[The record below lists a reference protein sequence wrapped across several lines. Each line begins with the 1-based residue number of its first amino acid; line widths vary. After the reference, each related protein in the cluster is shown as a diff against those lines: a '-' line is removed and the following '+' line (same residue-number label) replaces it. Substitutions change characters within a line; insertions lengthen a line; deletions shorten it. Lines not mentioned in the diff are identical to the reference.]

1 MDDETCAARRQGRIV
16 VRNVKRTARAVARA
30 GIVGV
35 LLSGCASPG
44 VPPGG
49 PVDTEAPQIVQIAPD
64 SARTGVTPKEVIF
77 RFNEVVNERP
87 SGATSLSGLFLISP
101 RVGEPRVE
109 WHRDEISVRPR
120 RGWRPNTAYTI
131 TLLPGLGDLRGNT
144 RNTGA
149 VTLFSTG
156 PAIPPGRITGTFYNW
171 PEGRVFPR
179 ALVEARPR
187 SDTTVVYIT
196 SADSVGRF
204 VLSTLSPGPYLVRGF
219 GDDNSNKDLDSRE
232 PWDTV
237 AVTVSDSASAD
248 IYGFVHDS
256 LGARIS
262 GLVVRDS
269 VTLEINFDNALAP
282 APLPG
287 IQNIRIRASDSTDV
301 PVLSIA
307 PPPVDTTVTRSVKLA
322 RPIPP
327 RTLIVKLGRPVR
339 PRSDYR
345 VRMTDVRNLMG
356 VVKSSERPLS
366 VPAPPAVVPAQ
377 ATPPPPSPP
386 PPPPPPA
393 PVRR

>member
-1 MDDETCAARRQGRIV
+1 MDDATLAARRQGRIV
-16 VRNVKRTARAVARA
+16 VRSMNLPTRAVGRA
-30 GIVGV
+30 AIVSI
-35 LLSGCASPG
+35 LIAGCASPG

-49 PVDTEAPQIVQIAPD
+49 PVDTEAPQIVRIAPD
-64 SARTGVTPKEVIF
+64 SARTGVTPREVIF

-87 SGATSLSGLFLISP
+87 AGATSLSGLFLISP
-101 RVGEPRVE
+101 RIGEPRVE

-120 RGWRPNTAYTI
+120 RGWRPNTTYTI
-131 TLLPGLGDLRGNT
+131 TLLPGLSDLRGNT

-156 PAIPPGRITGTFYNW
+156 ATIPPGRISGTFYNW

-179 ALVEARPR
+179 GLIEARPR

-196 SADSVGRF
+196 SADSAGRF

-219 GDDNSNKDLDSRE
+219 GDDNSNKGLDPRE

-237 AVTVSDSASAD
+237 ATTVSDSARAD
-248 IYGFVHDS
+248 IYAFVHDS

-262 GLVVRDS
+262 GVVVRDS

-287 IQNIRIRASDSTDV
+287 VQNVRIRASDSTDV
-301 PVLSIA
+301 PVISIA
-307 PPPVDTTVTRSVKLA
+307 PPPADTTVARSVRLA

-327 RTLIVKLGRPVR
+327 RSLIVKLGRPIR
-339 PRSDYR
+339 PRSEYR

-356 VVKSSERPLS
+356 VVKSSDRLLS
-366 VPAPPAVVPAQ
+366 VTAPPAVVPLPA
-377 ATPPPPSPP
+377 APPP

-393 PVRR
+393 PGRR